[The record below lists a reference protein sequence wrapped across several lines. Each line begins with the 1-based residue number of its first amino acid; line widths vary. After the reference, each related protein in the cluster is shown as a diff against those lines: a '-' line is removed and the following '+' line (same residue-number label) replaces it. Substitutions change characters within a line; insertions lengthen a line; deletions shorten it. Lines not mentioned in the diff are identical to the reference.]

1 MLVIAIETE
10 LSTLVNCAETNVMT
24 RSGYQI
30 VTENEI
36 FFVSRERYLNKYK
49 DNLYRVPG
57 TRDRLLTF
65 PEAVAL
71 RESVL
76 RIEELRQIRVKG
88 SHRRESFRKDG
99 AQYTLDLPSS
109 DVEIKAKSIRCDFT
123 GNNSVVRVETEDS
136 VVEATA
142 WESTFDIRAD
152 RTVVVLYTSGCFVE
166 LSGHGLEVMIVGNNN
181 TVSGITEGITV
192 FCRGKRND
200 FVRSPSS
207 PEEDPS
213 KALA

>member
-10 LSTLVNCAETNVMT
+10 LSALANCAETNVMT
-24 RSGYQI
+24 RSGFQI

-65 PEAVAL
+65 AEAAAL
-71 RESVL
+71 RETVL
-76 RIEELRQIRVKG
+76 RLEDVRQIRVKG
-88 SHRRESFRKDG
+88 THRRECFNQDG
-99 AQYTLDLPSS
+99 AHYALDLSSS
-109 DVEIKAKSIRCDFT
+109 DVEIKAKDIRCVFD
-123 GNNSVVRVETEDS
+123 GRNSHVCVETEDS

-152 RTVVVLYTSGCFVE
+152 RTAAVLCVSDCFVE
-166 LSGHGLEVMIVGNNN
+166 LSGDGLEVMIIGNNN
-181 TVSGITEGITV
+181 TVSGIADGIHV
-192 FCRGKRND
+192 FCRGKRNE
-200 FVRSPSS
+200 FVKRTGL

-213 KALA
+213 KAMA